1 MPDGVINTEGSQPV
15 PQERESVVPK
25 IEIAAR
31 SLASE
36 KHPGSNQD
44 SLFRLPDGSFGV
56 FDGVGGGPK
65 GDVMSGMAR
74 DYIGNKFQEKPSDMT
89 EQEATDFVRK
99 SLLDANE
106 ELFRY
111 AEEVK
116 NRMST
121 TASVGVI
128 IEAKDRK
135 RKLVLGN
142 VGDSRVYRLRGGR
155 LEQITLDDGFVRDS
169 GKTEQENRALQ
180 YKFNNTTD
188 PATQLTVEEQML
200 FEKRN
205 IIFKALGKSAHSEPR
220 IHTVDL
226 KSFDRLLVCSD
237 GISDNLTDLEMEAI
251 LNNSQT
257 ADEAL
262 QRLMDSSTT
271 RSKDGSYRSKADDM
285 TAIVLDIKGGQEAK
299 SQIVLKEA
307 ENQTTKTE
315 EISAPPP
322 AFQEI
327 QGSQTVDEL
336 LDVLDELGGIM
347 GPKGLYKSEQLNQLI
362 PDVIAGKRPIE
373 EITRAGGLRET
384 VIRLK
389 ELKDVREKLKT
400 SN

>member
-1 MPDGVINTEGSQPV
+1 
-15 PQERESVVPK
+15 
-25 IEIAAR
+25 
-31 SLASE
+31 
-36 KHPGSNQD
+36 
-44 SLFRLPDGSFGV
+44 
-56 FDGVGGGPK
+56 
-65 GDVMSGMAR
+65 
-74 DYIGNKFQEKPSDMT
+74 
-89 EQEATDFVRK
+89 
-99 SLLDANE
+99 
-106 ELFRY
+106 
-111 AEEVK
+111 
-116 NRMST
+116 
-121 TASVGVI
+121 
-128 IEAKDRK
+128 
-135 RKLVLGN
+135 
-142 VGDSRVYRLRGGR
+142 
-155 LEQITLDDGFVRDS
+155 
-169 GKTEQENRALQ
+169 
-180 YKFNNTTD
+180 
-188 PATQLTVEEQML
+188 
-200 FEKRN
+200 
-205 IIFKALGKSAHSEPR
+205 
-220 IHTVDL
+220 
-226 KSFDRLLVCSD
+226 
-237 GISDNLTDLEMEAI
+237 MEAI